1 MIRAIIFDVGGVL
14 IRTADYS
21 HRRNWEKELGLR
33 EWEAEEIVFGSEM
46 STQAQCGRISEE
58 ALWRWVGEKL
68 ELAPEQL
75 QAFRRGFWAGD
86 VLDRAL
92 IDFIRRLRPRYQ
104 TAIISNATDRLRTTL
119 AEEHLIA
126 DAFDLIVCS
135 AEEQVMKPEQ
145 RIYQLTLDRLGCK
158 PVEAVFIDDSAPN
171 VAAARALGMHAI
183 HFNADV
189 DLPAELAKLGVRPA
203 GSDEDNV

>member
-1 MIRAIIFDVGGVL
+1 MIRAVVFDVGGVL

-21 HRRNWEKELGLR
+21 SRRNWEKELGLK
-33 EWEAEEIVFGSEM
+33 EQEAEAMVFGGEM
-46 STQAQCGRISEE
+46 GTLAQCGGISDE

-135 AEEQVMKPEQ
+135 AEERVMKPEP
-145 RIYQLTLDRLGCK
+145 RIYNLTLDRLGRE
-158 PVEAVFIDDSAPN
+158 PAEAVFIDDSAPN

-189 DLPAELAKLGVRPA
+189 DLPAELAKQGVRPA